1 MTNATRTISAR
12 EIRAPSF
19 VLCVGIVAAVTLV
32 RLIGLRFSVV
42 DLYFDESQ
50 YWAWA
55 QVPAF
60 GYFSKPPMIA
70 WIIAVADHV
79 CGNGE
84 ACIRSA
90 SPIFYFGTSLLFY
103 ALASTLY
110 DRRVAFWAA
119 LTLVFTTSVVFSTRI
134 ISTDV
139 PLFFFWTLALLA
151 YVKLL
156 QGADFRWA
164 IVLGLALGLG
174 LLAKYMMG
182 CFVLSMIVAAYFDR
196 AARDFLKTPA
206 FWTALAIAAVLI
218 APNLLW
224 NLDNGFATIRHT
236 GDNIR
241 GSGAIFS
248 LRNGFKFL
256 ASQFVVFGPITFGF
270 LIAIMVRSGK
280 FALVRQDRLMLA
292 FSLPV
297 LAIVTALSFVTR
309 AHANWTATAVVSSI
323 IVVVA
328 VLVRFEAWRWLKVGL
343 GIGIVVQALLLVG
356 DSIADRLSVPGLA
369 KVDIY
374 QPTMGWRALGED
386 ASRLARQTDART
398 VATGRRDDVA
408 SLVYY
413 LRNEKLAVL
422 AWPESGTISDHFQL
436 TRPLT
441 ATAREP
447 ILLITRCA
455 APLGLADFYASIEPL
470 GPFQVRSGPTT
481 VRNYYGFKLN
491 GRNPVA
497 LSRIC

>member
-1 MTNATRTISAR
+1 MNAARTISAR
-12 EIRAPSF
+12 EIHAPSF
-19 VLCVGIVAAVTLV
+19 ALCAGIIVAVTLV
-32 RLIGLRFSVV
+32 RLIGLHFSVV

-50 YWAWA
+50 YWSWA
-55 QVPAF
+55 QQPAF
-60 GYFSKPPMIA
+60 GYYSKPPMIA
-70 WIIAVADHV
+70 WIIAAAERV
-79 CGNGE
+79 CGSGE
-84 ACIRSA
+84 VCIRSP
-90 SPIFYFGTSLLFY
+90 SPIFYLATSLLFY

-119 LTLVFTTSVVFSTRI
+119 LTLVFTTSVAFSARI

-156 QGADFRWA
+156 QGADFRWT

-182 CFVLSMIVAAYFDR
+182 CFLLSIAIAAFFDR
-196 AARDFLKTPA
+196 KARDFLKTPA
-206 FWTALAIAAVLI
+206 FWTALVIAAVLI

-224 NLDNGFATIRHT
+224 NIDNDFATFRHT

-241 GSGAIFS
+241 GSGAHYS
-248 LRNGFKFL
+248 LRNGFQFL
-256 ASQFVVFGPITFGF
+256 GSQFVVFGPITFGF
-270 LIAIMVRSGK
+270 LIAIILGGGK
-280 FALVRQDRLMLA
+280 FPLIREDRLMLA

-297 LAIVTALSFVTR
+297 LAIVTVLSFVTR

-328 VLVRFEAWRWLKVGL
+328 VLVRLKAWRWLKAGI
-343 GIGIVVQALLLVG
+343 GIGIVTQALLLVG
-356 DSIADRLSVPGLA
+356 DSMADRLSVPGLA
-369 KVDIY
+369 KADIY
-374 QPTMGWRALGED
+374 HPTLGWRALGGE
-386 ASRLARQTDART
+386 ASRLARQIDAPT

-413 LRNEKLAVL
+413 LRNEKRLVL

-441 ATAREP
+441 ATAGEP

-455 APLGLADFYASIEPL
+455 APVGLTDFYASVEPL
-470 GPFQVRSGPTT
+470 GLFQVRSGPSTI
-481 VRNYYGFKLN
+481 RNYYGFKLS
-491 GRNPVA
+491 GRKPVA
-497 LSRIC
+497 LSGIC

>member
-1 MTNATRTISAR
+1 MKSRDPVSA

-19 VLCVGIVAAVTLV
+19 ALCVGIVAAVTLV

-50 YWAWA
+50 YWSWA
-55 QVPAF
+55 QQPAF
-60 GYFSKPPMIA
+60 GYYSKPPLIA
-70 WIIAVADHV
+70 WIIAVAERV
-79 CGNGE
+79 CGSGE
-84 ACIRSA
+84 ACIRSP
-90 SPIFYFGTSLLFY
+90 SPIFYFGTTLLFY
-103 ALASTLY
+103 ALTSTLY
-110 DRRVAFWAA
+110 DRRTAFWAA
-119 LTLVFTTSVVFSTRI
+119 LTFAFTTSVAFSARI

-139 PLFFFWTLALLA
+139 PLLFFWALALLA

-182 CFVLSMIVAAYFDR
+182 CFLLGVAIAAFFDR
-196 AARDFLKTPA
+196 EARDFLKTPA
-206 FWTALAIAAVLI
+206 FWTALVIAAVLI

-224 NLDNGFATIRHT
+224 NADNGFVTFRHT

-248 LRNGFKFL
+248 LHNGFELL
-256 ASQFVVFGPITFGF
+256 ASQFVVFGPIIFGF
-270 LIAIMVRSGK
+270 LIAIIFRAGK
-280 FALVRQDRLMLA
+280 FALVREDRLMLA

-297 LAIVTALSFVTR
+297 LAIVTALSFITR
-309 AHANWTATAVVSSI
+309 AHANWAGTAVVSSI
-323 IVVVA
+323 IVVTA
-328 VLVRFEAWRWLKVGL
+328 VLVRLEAWRWLKLGL
-343 GIGIVVQALLLVG
+343 SIGFVVQGLLLVG
-356 DSIADRLSVPGLA
+356 DSMADRLTVPSLA
-369 KVDIY
+369 KADIY
-374 QPTMGWRALGED
+374 RPTMGWRAFGEE
-386 ASRLARQTDART
+386 ASRLARQIAAPT
-398 VATGRRDDVA
+398 VVTGRRDDVA

-413 LRNEKLAVL
+413 LRNENRAVL
-422 AWPESGTISDHFQL
+422 AWPESGTVSDHFQM

-441 ATAREP
+441 ATAAEP

-455 APLGLADFYASIEPL
+455 APIWLADFYATVEPL

-481 VRNYYGFKLN
+481 IRNYYAFKLA
-491 GRNPVA
+491 GRRSLV

>member
-1 MTNATRTISAR
+1 
-12 EIRAPSF
+12 
-19 VLCVGIVAAVTLV
+19 
-32 RLIGLRFSVV
+32 
-42 DLYFDESQ
+42 
-50 YWAWA
+50 
-55 QVPAF
+55 
-60 GYFSKPPMIA
+60 
-70 WIIAVADHV
+70 
-79 CGNGE
+79 
-84 ACIRSA
+84 
-90 SPIFYFGTSLLFY
+90 
-103 ALASTLY
+103 
-110 DRRVAFWAA
+110 
-119 LTLVFTTSVVFSTRI
+119 
-134 ISTDV
+134 
-139 PLFFFWTLALLA
+139 
-151 YVKLL
+151 
-156 QGADFRWA
+156 
-164 IVLGLALGLG
+164 
-174 LLAKYMMG
+174 
-182 CFVLSMIVAAYFDR
+182 MIVAAFFNR

-356 DSIADRLSVPGLA
+356 DSIADRLSVPGVA

-447 ILLITRCA
+447 ILLITHCA

-491 GRNPVA
+491 GRKPVA